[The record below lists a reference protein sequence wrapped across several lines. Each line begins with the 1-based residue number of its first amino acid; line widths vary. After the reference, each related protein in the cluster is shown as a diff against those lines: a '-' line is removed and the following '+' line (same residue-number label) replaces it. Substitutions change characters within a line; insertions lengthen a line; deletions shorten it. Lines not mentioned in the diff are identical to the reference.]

1 MLWLTI
7 GVVVGIAALAIAY
20 VTAPLW
26 RPRRPLVEADDT
38 PLAAL
43 IERKDA
49 TLRAI
54 KELEF
59 DYQMGKLS
67 EEDFER
73 DNVRLR
79 HQAIALMKR
88 IEELAPESE
97 ELDARLESLIAQHR
111 QVSDPV
117 AGNGVDAGVD
127 EVETETE
134 TVREP
139 SAEAKAEKIFCPACG
154 APADPD
160 DNFCAVCGAPL
171 RKAAPA

>member
-7 GVVVGIAALAIAY
+7 GVVVGITVLVIAY

-26 RPRRPLVEADDT
+26 RPRKPLVETDDT
-38 PLAAL
+38 PLTAL

-54 KELEF
+54 KEVEF

-79 HQAIALMKR
+79 HQAIALIR
-88 IEELAPESE
+88 HIEELAPDAG
-97 ELDARLESLIAQHR
+97 ELDTQLETLIAQQR
-111 QVSDPV
+111 EVSDS
-117 AGNGVDAGVD
+117 ASGNGADVA
-127 EVETETE
+127 EAETEPE
-134 TVREP
+134 VLLE
-139 SAEAKAEKIFCPACG
+139 AEKIFCPTCG
-154 APADPD
+154 ALAAPD
-160 DNFCAVCGAPL
+160 DNFCATCGAPL
-171 RKAAPA
+171 RKATPA

>member
-7 GVVVGIAALAIAY
+7 GVVAAVAVLAILY

-26 RPRRPLVEADDT
+26 RPRKPLVEADDT

-59 DYQMGKLS
+59 DYRMGKLS

-79 HQAIALMKR
+79 HQAIALMKH
-88 IEELAPESE
+88 IEELAPEVG
-97 ELDARLESLIAQHR
+97 ELDTQLETMIAQQR
-111 QVSDPV
+111 EISDPV
-117 AGNGVDAGVD
+117 AGNGADAGVA
-127 EVETETE
+127 EVKTERVAT
-134 TVREP
+134 T
-139 SAEAKAEKIFCPACG
+139 EAKAETVFCPTCG

-160 DNFCAVCGAPL
+160 DNFCATCGAPL
-171 RKAAPA
+171 RKATPA

>member
-7 GVVVGIAALAIAY
+7 GVVAAIGALAIIY

-26 RPRRPLVEADDT
+26 RPRRPLIETDDT

-59 DYQMGKLS
+59 DYRMGKLS

-88 IEELAPESE
+88 IEEMAPDAG
-97 ELDARLESLIAQHR
+97 ELDAQLEAQIAQYR
-111 QVSDPV
+111 QVGDPA
-117 AGNGVDAGVD
+117 AGNGADEGVAAA
-127 EVETETE
+127 EVERE
-134 TVREP
+134 TVAVTKDE
-139 SAEAKAEKIFCPACG
+139 EKIFCTACG

-160 DNFCAVCGAPL
+160 DNFCAICGAPL
-171 RKAAPA
+171 RKATPA

>member
-7 GVVVGIAALAIAY
+7 GVVAAIGALAIIY

-26 RPRRPLVEADDT
+26 RPRKPLVEADDT
-38 PLAAL
+38 PLAVL

-59 DYQMGKLS
+59 DYRMGKLS

-73 DNVRLR
+73 DNIRLR
-79 HQAIALMKR
+79 HQAIALMKH
-88 IEELAPESE
+88 IEELAPDAD
-97 ELDARLESLIAQHR
+97 ELDTQLETLIAR
-111 QVSDPV
+111 QRRISDPV
-117 AGNGVDAGVD
+117 GGNGADV
-127 EVETETE
+127 VEAETKGE
-134 TVREP
+134 T
-139 SAEAKAEKIFCPACG
+139 STEAKAEQTFCPACG

-171 RKAAPA
+171 RKATPA